1 LSGKEGSGDRAHRRD
16 FAQADAVLRAK
27 VQDYLGEDV
36 VIIDPSVECTEHI
49 RDYLTAEDKL
59 NRNNYPERI
68 YLVTDNPE
76 LFRSSGERYL
86 DRKIHQV
93 SLVDIGELERIG

>member
-1 LSGKEGSGDRAHRRD
+1 
-16 FAQADAVLRAK
+16 
-27 VQDYLGEDV
+27 
-36 VIIDPSVECTEHI
+36 
-49 RDYLTAEDKL
+49 L

-68 YLVTDNPE
+68 NLVTDNPD

-93 SLVDIGELERIG
+93 SLVDIGDLERRG

>member
-1 LSGKEGSGDRAHRRD
+1 M
-16 FAQADAVLRAK
+16 
-27 VQDYLGEDV
+27 

-49 RDYLTAEDKL
+49 KDYLTAEDKL

-68 YLVTDNPE
+68 YLVTDNPD

-93 SLVDIGELERIG
+93 SLVDIGELERTG